1 MVDFSCVVKKISGF
15 NILVTAA
22 QPLLTSVRDSLHLWC
37 FEFEAEVRIYLDN
50 MQYRPVSSRS
60 SASTAGQTMASPH
73 LQFGHSAFS
82 HCDLC
87 VPVVITRLDKMRW
100 PFVCPNNGGICTCSS
115 QAITGI
121 SASAANFKGKSC
133 RKYEHQKIW
142 LTHTIV
148 VSTT

>member
-15 NILVTAA
+15 NIWSQLLSLYRHLCATAYIYGVLNLK
-22 QPLLTSVRDSLHLWC
+22 QK
-37 FEFEAEVRIYLDN
+37 VRIYLDN
-50 MQYRPVSSRS
+50 MQYRPMSSRS

-115 QAITGI
+115 QDITGI
-121 SASAANFKGKSC
+121 SASAANLKARAVENMNIKRFG
-133 RKYEHQKIW
+133 
-142 LTHTIV
+142 
-148 VSTT
+148 